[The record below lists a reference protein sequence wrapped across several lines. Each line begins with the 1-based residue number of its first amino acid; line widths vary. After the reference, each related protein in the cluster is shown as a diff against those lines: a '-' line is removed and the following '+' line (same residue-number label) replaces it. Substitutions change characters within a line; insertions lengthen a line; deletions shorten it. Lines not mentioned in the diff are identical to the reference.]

1 MLTYSNAI
9 EPCLLC
15 ESALKIT
22 EQETSYAL
30 QHEIKRVIEFLPF
43 VQKFCGYE
51 ASINF
56 DKHHHV
62 YAMNVY
68 AGQSE
73 MAESCFLEH
82 ELADKALASRDVQF
96 LKQEQSWLCF
106 LPVVYANDVQ
116 NVWVLECDNS
126 EAKPNLKHVL
136 LLVNIYQN
144 CASHIGL
151 QHRDPL
157 TGLENRQA
165 LSNRL
170 SRVLKGAR
178 RSTDRLPSICMLDID
193 LFKRVNDNFG
203 HLYGDEVLLLFA
215 GLMKQSFREDDFL
228 YRYGGEEF
236 VVVVHSSNLKETF
249 VALQR
254 FRKAIKAYDFP
265 QVGNITVSI
274 GFVDIHMGDLPS
286 SIIDK
291 ADKALYYSKQNGRNQ
306 VNSYNAL
313 IEQGLMSDE
322 KLNVDSE
329 IFNAE

>member
-1 MLTYSNAI
+1 MLTYSNAT

-30 QHEIKRVIEFLPF
+30 QHEIKRVVESLPF

-51 ASINF
+51 ACINF
-56 DKHHHV
+56 DKREYDYV
-62 YAMNVY
+62 LNAY

-73 MAESCFLEH
+73 MAESCFSKH
-82 ELADKALASRDVQF
+82 ELADRALASREIQF
-96 LKQEQSWLCF
+96 CKQEHSWMCF
-106 LPVVYANDVQ
+106 FPVLYGNDTQ
-116 NVWVLECDNS
+116 NIWLLECDSS
-126 EAKPNLKHVL
+126 ESKPDLKHVL
-136 LLVNIYQN
+136 LLINIYQN

-170 SRVLKGAR
+170 SRVLKGVR
-178 RSTDRLPSICMLDID
+178 RTGDRLPSICMFDID
-193 LFKRVNDNFG
+193 FFKRVNDDFG

-236 VVVVHSSNLKETF
+236 VVVLHSSNLEETF
-249 VALQR
+249 IALQR
-254 FRKAIKAYDFP
+254 FRKAVGDYNFP
-265 QVGNITVSI
+265 QVGHITVSI

-286 SIIDK
+286 SIVDK

-329 IFNAE
+329 IFHAE